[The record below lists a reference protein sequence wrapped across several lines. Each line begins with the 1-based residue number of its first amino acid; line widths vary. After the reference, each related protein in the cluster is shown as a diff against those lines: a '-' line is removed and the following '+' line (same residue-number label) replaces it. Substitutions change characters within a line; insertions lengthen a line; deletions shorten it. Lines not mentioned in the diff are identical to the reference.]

1 MGEGKPDE
9 TILGSV
15 TLWKE
20 TVSGSGAILSGE
32 SRVPYPSLSEGWN
45 RAIAQ
50 RATHPVPPTSGCL
63 RLRAPGFPNAFWRM
77 RLHKKSV
84 IIRSRFFDFKDPLAV
99 SYPFGGSAHY
109 LVAGATGAGTGAAAA
124 GATAGFGAEGAGV
137 VAGAAGAGVAAGFGA
152 AVGGVVAAGAS
163 TFTAGVV
170 AGAVPLAAGA
180 GAAPF
185 AAAAGAGVAAA
196 GAAGTAGAGTGAS
209 AAGAAAGAGPASNF
223 FAVFEL

>member
-9 TILGSV
+9 TTLGSA
-15 TLWKE
+15 TLRKE

-32 SRVPYPSLSEGWN
+32 SRVPCPSLSEGSN

-63 RLRAPGFPNAFWRM
+63 RLRAPRFPNAFWRM

-109 LVAGATGAGTGAAAA
+109 LVAGATGAGTGAAA
-124 GATAGFGAEGAGV
+124 AGFGAEGAGV